1 MREQL
6 LQQTLGQLAS
16 QIPGATRLF
25 REHQLDFCCGGQHT
39 LEQACQQ
46 PGLNLEQLLEALQA
60 LSQQPGSDQ
69 DWQATATPAL
79 IDHLLT
85 RYHARHR
92 QQFEEL
98 IRLASRVEQVHAA
111 SGDCPHGLTDFLHEM
126 REALESHMMKEEQIL
141 FPMLLQGAGRMAGGP
156 ISVMRFEHDQHGDAL
171 AELSTLT
178 NDMQPPAGAC
188 NTWRALYRGLDEL
201 RNDLLQHI
209 HLENDILF
217 LRS

>member
-46 PGLNLEQLLEALQA
+46 PGLNREQLLEALQA

-141 FPMLLQGAGRMAGGP
+141 FPMLLQGAGMMAGGP
-156 ISVMRFEHDQHGDAL
+156 ISVMRFEPGAARRVVPLGHAGVGIAGDVFDYRIIDAAISPARNRCLRYAL
-171 AELSTLT
+171 LKFVHT
-178 NDMQPPAGAC
+178 
-188 NTWRALYRGLDEL
+188 
-201 RNDLLQHI
+201 
-209 HLENDILF
+209 
-217 LRS
+217 